1 MKLHIGNL
9 AKDMTEAQLK
19 DLITPFGETTSIEL
33 ATDRDGASKGFGFA
47 VYNDADHARAAIAG
61 LDGKEVSGQ
70 SLKVSEA
77 RPRKS
82 DAPAA
87 AAPAS
92 GN

>member
-9 AKDMTEAQLK
+9 AKDITETQLK

-33 ATDRDGASKGFGFA
+33 AKDRGGESKGFGFA
-47 VYNDADHARAAIAG
+47 EFGNADHAKAAITA

-70 SLKVSEA
+70 ALKVSEA

-82 DAPAA
+82 DA
-87 AAPAS
+87 AAPAPRA
-92 GN
+92 